1 MFEII
6 NVERIMTPTRKK
18 KIFLMIFLY
27 FVCFEK
33 TVKAQKILKG
43 KNGLCFTFLLLLL
56 IVIITQFLSKHF

>member
-1 MFEII
+1 
-6 NVERIMTPTRKK
+6 MTPTRKK